1 MSLVSYELKKQK
13 LDGTRNVA
21 LWKARGGVAVVV
33 LALFIAM
40 RKDFGDFSFLFL
52 LVLLALAYPAYKYLA
67 VRISHKFEALSE
79 EAFKNEFL
87 LWIAKELRLTFQ
99 PFGAFLLDEIYKN
112 PLRKEA
118 NLCTCKHAIVG
129 KTPEFGIKIGDICL
143 SRDFDKNRE
152 NRVFEL
158 DKILHLKKKDD
169 TAIFDGLF
177 AKFDF
182 NETFDSKILVVPRGE
197 FIFGASD
204 LKLLKDSPH
213 LSASFDVYLNNP
225 AAAAFL
231 QNKKILE
238 NMQAITVN
246 LFGKTEL
253 YLGENSLVIGVENSE
268 IFKSAPS
275 SQSAKLLE
283 SLNKMIEIAKIFAYL
298 KKLGQ
303 VE

>member
-13 LDGTRNVA
+13 LDETRDLA
-21 LWKARGGVAVVV
+21 LWKARGGTAAVV
-33 LALFIAM
+33 LALFILM
-40 RKDFGDFSFLFL
+40 RKDFGDFALAFFF
-52 LVLLALAYPAYKYLA
+52 VLLALAYVTYKYLS
-67 VRISHKFEALSE
+67 VRILRKFETLSE

-87 LWIAKELRLTFQ
+87 LWIARELHLTFQ
-99 PFGAFLLDEIYKN
+99 PFGAFLLDEIYNN

-129 KTPEFGIKIGDICL
+129 KTPEFGIKLGDICL
-143 SRDFDKNRE
+143 SRDFDKKRE
-152 NRVFEL
+152 ERVFEL
-158 DKILHLKKKDD
+158 DKILRLKKKDD
-169 TAIFDGLF
+169 TATFDGLF

-225 AAAAFL
+225 AAATFL

-238 NMQAITVN
+238 NMQTISIN

-253 YLGENSLVIGVENSE
+253 FLGENSLVIGVENGE